1 MLKHLS
7 LRQRAR
13 AAAWHLLI
21 SAGVAAL
28 AAALVFAVW
37 FPGTYR
43 LFSGGRDLLFL
54 LSGVDVVLG
63 PLLTFVVF
71 DLKKGWPHLRRD
83 LAVIGTLQVAALAY
97 GLHTVY
103 LARPVA
109 TVFEVDRFRVITAG
123 DVYLPELDKALPEYR
138 RLPMTGP
145 WLLGT
150 RAANKGEE
158 EADALFKGVAGV
170 DIGQR
175 PIFWR
180 PYAESMKLAVA
191 KSRPLDVLLKRYPLR
206 EQAFRASLLDMKVST
221 ETARFLPLVA
231 RGDWVI
237 VLDADGAVM
246 GHLQADG
253 FF

>member
-28 AAALVFAVW
+28 AAALVFGVW
-37 FPGTYR
+37 YPGAYR
-43 LFSGGRDLLFL
+43 LLSGGRGLFFL
-54 LSGVDVVLG
+54 LTSVDVVLG
-63 PLLTFVVF
+63 PLLTFAVF
-71 DLKKGWPHLRRD
+71 DLRKGWPHLRRD
-83 LAVIGTLQVAALAY
+83 LAVIGVLQTAALVY

-103 LARPVA
+103 EVRPVA
-109 TVFEVDRFRVITAG
+109 MVFELDRFRVIAAA
-123 DVYLPELDKALPEYR
+123 DVYEPELANARPEYR
-138 RLPMTGP
+138 SLPMAGP

-150 RAANKGEE
+150 RAPTTAEE
-158 EADALFKGVAGV
+158 KSDALFKGVAGV

-175 PIFWR
+175 PIFWQ
-180 PYAESMKLAVA
+180 PYADSMKMAVA
-191 KSRPLDVLLKRYPLR
+191 RSRPIAVLLERYPSR
-206 EQAFRASLLDMKVST
+206 AAEFRTSLSEMKADT
-221 ETARFLPLVA
+221 ATARFLPLMA
-231 RGDWVI
+231 RGDWVT
-237 VLDADGAVM
+237 VLDAAGTVL